1 MNNRYVRVVVPL
13 VIVALATAFIYFTIF
28 SKSTGGGAGTGP
40 TGAGQGS
47 TAQTPAP
54 ASGDEAGT
62 TAGPAEEGDREKPA
76 EAEGEAASGE
86 ELDYATW
93 KYVEQPGSTLD
104 GLGDI
109 DSAAGGTSMR
119 IEFTPV
125 NGGIRLVTLRDYYE
139 SRDKKPEQRT
149 TFFANAPEGR
159 AAMGINILELP
170 GGVRLGVP
178 ADPATKRLVPVWK
191 QITPG
196 EFVAE
201 IVDGTG
207 KPALTIRR
215 KYTLGAIEGQIA
227 VDQQIVNH
235 TGHNVPVVVQTWGPG
250 DLPLDPVR
258 RMGDYRRVR
267 FGYVDP
273 RNPNVVLS
281 ERFYD
286 TQGMVVSNAW
296 NADSKAMDAGQAEMD
311 RGLLTLWPNETSKE
325 QNLGLAWVA
334 QTDRYFGFAVYPNVA
349 DVATITSRELAQVK
363 QVEFLLE
370 SNGEQRL
377 GQIPKDQY
385 LNRYLS
391 VKLVSPTLTIPANG
405 ALDTSLDAYCG
416 PLHKETILKDPVRG
430 AFSLDKLPIYQMPG
444 SCWCTVL
451 CTFQS
456 LAIGLLTFLRLIEGD
471 LLRIGGVGI
480 GVHDWGLAII
490 ILVICVRALLHPLT
504 KKGQVTTMRFSK
516 KMQALQP
523 ELAKLKEKYKDDAKK
538 MQQEQIRLYREHNVN
553 PAGCMGML
561 PTFIQMPI
569 WIALYAMLFFAIEL
583 RQAPAFYGMFQMFG
597 NWGFLADLSQPDQ
610 FISLGKGFT
619 IPYFGWQVASI
630 NLLPILMGLV
640 FYIQQKYMM
649 PPSTNLTPE
658 QETQQ
663 RIMKVMSVVLFPLM
677 LYTSPSGLTLYI
689 MTSTLIGIF
698 ESKYIRAHVTALE
711 LEEEA
716 KKKGVKVADARVTK
730 R

>member
-28 SKSTGGGAGTGP
+28 SKGTAGGGGTGGTGSGPGPATPALTPGPDEGGTPPVPVDEGGAQDGAGAQGEVA
-40 TGAGQGS
+40 AGQ
-47 TAQTPAP
+47 
-54 ASGDEAGT
+54 EA
-62 TAGPAEEGDREKPA
+62 DF
-76 EAEGEAASGE
+76 S
-86 ELDYATW
+86 TW
-93 KYVEQPGSTLD
+93 KYVDQPGSTLD

-109 DSAAGGTSMR
+109 DSSAGGTSMR
-119 IEFTPV
+119 IEFTPM

-178 ADPATKRLVPVWK
+178 VDPATKKLIPVWK
-191 QITPG
+191 QVSPG
-196 EFVAE
+196 ELIAE
-201 IVDGTG
+201 IVDGAG
-207 KPALTIRR
+207 KPAITIRR
-215 KYTLGAIEGQIA
+215 KYTLGAVEGQIA
-227 VDQQIVNH
+227 VDQHIVNH
-235 TGHNVPVVVQTWGPG
+235 TGQNVSLVIQTWGPG
-250 DLPLDPVR
+250 DLPLDPIR

-286 TQGMVVSNAW
+286 TQGIVVSNAW
-296 NADSKAMDAGQAEMD
+296 NADSKAMAAGQPEMD
-311 RGLLTLWPNETSKE
+311 RGLLTLWPNETSRE
-325 QNLGLAWVA
+325 QKLSLAWVA

-349 DVATITSRELAQVK
+349 DATQITSRELAQVK

-391 VKLVSPTLTIPANG
+391 VKLVSPTLTIPAKG
-405 ALDTSLDAYCG
+405 ELDTSLDAYCG

-490 ILVICVRALLHPLT
+490 ILVVCVRALLHPLT

-523 ELAKLKEKYKDDAKK
+523 ELAKLKEKYKDDSKK

-583 RQAPAFYGMFQMFG
+583 RQAPAFYGIFQLFG

-619 IPYFGWQVASI
+619 IPYLGWQVTSI
-630 NLLPILMGLV
+630 NLLPVLMGVV
-640 FYIQQKYMM
+640 FFIQQKYMM
-649 PPSTNLTPE
+649 PTSTNLTPE

-716 KKKGVKVADARVTK
+716 KKKGFKVADARVTK